1 MVGVKSLLNSKSPL
15 ARVLSDI
22 AWFRQPSVYVA
33 RKSAHCHPFP
43 VPTSADESQVDQVGT
58 CDPLRMVSNS
68 RQRGHFPAFRR
79 SDKIRAASIGARH
92 RLAVADSRCPWL
104 LLLSCMEAPSPR
116 FEQRSICSTVELPN
130 RLLHSSSR
138 PPDLAFCAGLRESK
152 ASTGARLPTKFVHDE
167 RPRHS
172 IHS

>member
-33 RKSAHCHPFP
+33 RKSAHCHTLP

-58 CDPLRMVSNS
+58 CDPLRMVGNS
-68 RQRGHFPAFRR
+68 RQRGHFPAFHR

-92 RLAVADSRCPWL
+92 RLAIADSRCPCL
-104 LLLSCMEAPSPR
+104 LLLSWMEAPAARS
-116 FEQRSICSTVELPN
+116 EQRSICSAVELPN
-130 RLLHSSSR
+130 RLRHRRSRSS
-138 PPDLAFCAGLRESK
+138 DLAFCAG
-152 ASTGARLPTKFVHDE
+152 
-167 RPRHS
+167 
-172 IHS
+172 